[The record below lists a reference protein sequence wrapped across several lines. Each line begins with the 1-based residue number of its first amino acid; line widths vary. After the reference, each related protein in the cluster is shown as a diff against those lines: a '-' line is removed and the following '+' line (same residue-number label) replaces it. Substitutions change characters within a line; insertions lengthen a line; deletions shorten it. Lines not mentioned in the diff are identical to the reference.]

1 MIVVLDTNVVIQA
14 LNRNQ
19 RFAIILDA
27 WYAGRF
33 SWAVSTDI
41 LFEYREVIV
50 RTAGVARWQSLERL
64 LELAATH
71 SDNVV
76 QISPSFFFRT
86 ISADRDD
93 DKFADCAITANADF
107 IVTSDAH
114 FRVLADSGYRD
125 ARAARELPTNE
136 PRINLMTAHRLITRL
151 APIVCS
157 LTALMPDQPG

>member
-14 LNRNQ
+14 LNRNH

-41 LFEYREVIV
+41 LFEYREDIV
-50 RTAGVARWQSLERL
+50 RTSGGERWKSLERL
-64 LELAATH
+64 LELAAVH
-71 SDNVV
+71 SENVV

-107 IVTSDAH
+107 IVTSDSH
-114 FRVLADSGYRD
+114 FRVLVGSGYRPQPITPELFIERILE
-125 ARAARELPTNE
+125 RAE
-136 PRINLMTAHRLITRL
+136 
-151 APIVCS
+151 
-157 LTALMPDQPG
+157 

>member
-14 LNRNQ
+14 LNRNH

-27 WYAGRF
+27 WYEGRF

-50 RTAGVARWQSLERL
+50 RTSGATRWQFLERL
-64 LELAATH
+64 LELASAH

-76 QISPSFFFRT
+76 HISPSFFFRT

-107 IVTSDAH
+107 IVTSDSH
-114 FRVLADSGYRD
+114 FRVLVGSGYRPQPITPE
-125 ARAARELPTNE
+125 AFIEQILVREE
-136 PRINLMTAHRLITRL
+136 
-151 APIVCS
+151 
-157 LTALMPDQPG
+157 